1 MKTSSKEVVLE
12 LNLPGFDRKDVKIKI
27 TKNGVMVEAE
37 KKQEN
42 KVQRKDFFHEQKTY
56 RSFSYVTNVPEVDPK
71 KAKISF
77 KNGKL
82 QIAMSRN
89 KK

>member
-1 MKTSSKEVVLE
+1 MKTSLKEVVLG
-12 LNLPGFDRKDVKIKI
+12 LDLPGFDRKDVKVKV
-27 TKNGVMVEAE
+27 TKNGVVVKAE
-37 KKQEN
+37 KKQE
-42 KVQRKDFFHEQKTY
+42 KRVQRKDFFHEQKTY

-77 KNGKL
+77 RKGKL
-82 QIAMSRN
+82 RITVSRN